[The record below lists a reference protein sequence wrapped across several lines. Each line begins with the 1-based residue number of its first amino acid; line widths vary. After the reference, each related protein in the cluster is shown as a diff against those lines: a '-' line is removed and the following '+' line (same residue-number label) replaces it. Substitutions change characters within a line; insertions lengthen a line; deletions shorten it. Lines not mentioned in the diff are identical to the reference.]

1 MEETKYKTDPK
12 LFFEML
18 RALTP
23 IPDVTRVKKAEEFVS
38 LAKHFSE
45 KYGIESEIKKES
57 AQISVWLYFRTQ
69 KQRFVST
76 MKEDFAHLMGMADNM
91 LIIPHPRNKADS
103 YDYALVFDLATHR
116 IFFKGQDFSSI

>member
-1 MEETKYKTDPK
+1 MVETKYKTDPK
-12 LFFEML
+12 LFFDML

-38 LAKHFSE
+38 LAKDFSE

-76 MKEDFAHLMGMADNM
+76 MK
-91 LIIPHPRNKADS
+91 
-103 YDYALVFDLATHR
+103 
-116 IFFKGQDFSSI
+116 